1 MQSDIVPVNFG
12 LKYKPAKLGVE
23 YHIKDQPL
31 AHFVHDI
38 PLSFITKYSDTDD
51 VTDDLFDK
59 NPLYL
64 NPRVV
69 SHHQVRRLVDRL
81 IKALGSQQDKENAKS
96 PLLIHSHVLPV

>member
-1 MQSDIVPVNFG
+1 MQSAEHIIPLNFG

-31 AHFVHDI
+31 AHFCHDI
-38 PLSFITKYSDTDD
+38 SLSFITKFSDTDD
-51 VTDDLFDK
+51 VTDELFEK

-64 NPRVV
+64 NPKVV

-81 IKALGSQQDKENAKS
+81 IKALGSHGNKENAKS
-96 PLLIHSHVLPV
+96 GENA